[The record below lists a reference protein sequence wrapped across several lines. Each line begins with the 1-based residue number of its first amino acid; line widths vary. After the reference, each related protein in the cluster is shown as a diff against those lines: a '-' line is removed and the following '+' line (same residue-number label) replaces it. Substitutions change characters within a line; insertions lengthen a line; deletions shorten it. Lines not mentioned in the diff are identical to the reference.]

1 MLKHCTLI
9 LLLLAA
15 TALFVWMGKCA
26 SCTAPE
32 LCYWSWQY
40 PARCGVG
47 QPFRL
52 ELSAY
57 GGLTPPSDGLFDF
70 NDALPDIAECQRPLS
85 WHPAGIC
92 RNGIL
97 WKTTLVAWPVNVG
110 LFGGIIATYLPQ
122 DDRIPLPITEIEPG
136 GELSPVWLETPQ
148 ESHQADIALVIALF
162 FSLLPFLIRC
172 KPRKLDA
179 ALLEQLR
186 CIRHPVVPC
195 LAFLLTRQTIATYSG
210 HKANLDNLE
219 KHCRKLI

>member
-1 MLKHCTLI
+1 MLKRCLLI
-9 LLLLAA
+9 LLLLAS

-26 SCTAPE
+26 SCTAPK

-47 QPFRL
+47 QPFRM

-57 GGLTPPSDGLFDF
+57 GGLTPPSDDLFHF
-70 NDALPDIAECQRPLS
+70 NTLDNAECQHPLS
-85 WHPAGIC
+85 WHPTGIC

-122 DDRIPLPITEIEPG
+122 DEKIPLPITEIESS
-136 GELSPVWLETPQ
+136 GELSPVWLETTQ
-148 ESHQADIALVIALF
+148 TRHLEDIALVTALLF
-162 FSLLPFLIRC
+162 FLLPFLIR
-172 KPRKLDA
+172 RKAPHLDA
-179 ALLEQLR
+179 ALLEKLR
-186 CIRHPVVPC
+186 RNQHPAAPC
-195 LAFLLTRQTIATYSG
+195 LAFLLARQSIATYSG
-210 HKANLDNLE
+210 HKESLANLE

>member
-1 MLKHCTLI
+1 MLKHCIFTI
-9 LLLLAA
+9 LLLVA
-15 TALFVWMGKCA
+15 TALFVWLGKCA

-32 LCYWSWQY
+32 LCYWNWQY

-52 ELSAY
+52 ELTAY
-57 GGLTPPSDGLFDF
+57 GGLTPPSDDLFDF
-70 NDALPDIAECQRPLS
+70 NDALLDIAECQRPLS

-110 LFGGIIATYLPQ
+110 QFGGIIATYLPQ
-122 DDRIPLPITEIEPG
+122 DEKIPLPITEIEPSS
-136 GELSPVWLETPQ
+136 ELSPIWLETPQ
-148 ESHQADIALVIALF
+148 ESHLADIALGAALF
-162 FSLLPFLIRC
+162 FFILPFFTRR
-172 KPRKLDA
+172 KAPRLDA
-179 ALLEQLR
+179 AFLEILR
-186 CIRHPVVPC
+186 RNEHPAAPC
-195 LAFLLTRQTIATYSG
+195 LAFLLARQTIATYSG